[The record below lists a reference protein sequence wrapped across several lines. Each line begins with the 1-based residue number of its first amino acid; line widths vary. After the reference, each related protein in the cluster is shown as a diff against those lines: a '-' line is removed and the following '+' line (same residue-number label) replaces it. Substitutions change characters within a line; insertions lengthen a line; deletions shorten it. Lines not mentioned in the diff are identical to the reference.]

1 MGIHRYV
8 HFRLPGRDHPAL
20 QLRSRI
26 TGLHRTG
33 TGPDMVYYLHHRRKR
48 FKQLDKA
55 SRFIHGKGAWMA
67 LFSFLPVIG
76 DAILIVLGLMR
87 AHIGI
92 VTVSMTLG
100 KLARYVLLVA
110 AALGLIHLF

>member
-1 MGIHRYV
+1 
-8 HFRLPGRDHPAL
+8 
-20 QLRSRI
+20 
-26 TGLHRTG
+26 
-33 TGPDMVYYLHHRRKR
+33 MVYYLHHRRKR
-48 FKQLDKA
+48 FGRTDLLLKQLDKA